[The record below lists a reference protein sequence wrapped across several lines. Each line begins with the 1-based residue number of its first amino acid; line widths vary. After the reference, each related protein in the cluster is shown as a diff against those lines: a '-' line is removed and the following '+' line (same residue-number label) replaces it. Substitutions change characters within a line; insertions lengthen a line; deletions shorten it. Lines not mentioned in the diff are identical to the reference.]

1 MSWTW
6 EVVLKSTKTI
16 FLATLV
22 IVTSLL
28 GACGDGGSP
37 EAAIEKYLQ
46 SLISSDQVGAVNASC
61 AAWEAQA
68 RAEAASFDAVE
79 ARLEGVSCSVTGE
92 SGEINL
98 VSCQGVIVAT
108 YGAEDQELE
117 LAGRSYQV
125 INEGDQWRMCGY
137 Q

>member
-1 MSWTW
+1 M
-6 EVVLKSTKTI
+6 KSSRTI
-16 FLATLV
+16 AFVFLLIALY
-22 IVTSLL
+22 SLS
-28 GACGDGGSP
+28 ACNSGGSP
-37 EAAIEKYLQ
+37 EATVEKYLQ
-46 SLISSDQVGAVNASC
+46 SLIESDQVGAVNASC

-98 VSCQGVIVAT
+98 VSCQGLIVAT
-108 YGAEDQELE
+108 YGTEDQELE
-117 LAGRSYQV
+117 LAGRFYQV
-125 INEGDQWRMCGY
+125 INEGDEWRMCGY

>member
-1 MSWTW
+1 
-6 EVVLKSTKTI
+6 LKSSRI
-16 FLATLV
+16 VAFVFLLV
-22 IVTSLL
+22 ALYSLSACTS
-28 GACGDGGSP
+28 GGSP
-37 EAAIEKYLQ
+37 EAAVEKYLQ
-46 SLISSDQVGAVNASC
+46 SLIESDQVSAVNASC

-92 SGEINL
+92 NGEINL

-108 YGAEDQELE
+108 YGAEDQELD

-125 INEGDQWRMCGY
+125 INEGGEWMMCGY